1 MTTKT
6 IAVEPELSP
15 AELSAEYNRLA
26 LLASHGDQ
34 GAEKQLI
41 EVETRIEG
49 AQRAERRKAAANVE
63 TDRVAAEAARQAEV
77 GIRQAEEAA
86 HASNL
91 LCKRAAYDQVEQAT
105 EELVVAVKAALIA
118 GNEAHS
124 SALRLGYSPG
134 ILPSSQIS
142 TYIAWRL
149 GRDGADT
156 AGLSDMAPVF
166 PVLRVPLVTRPPK
179 ES

>member
-1 MTTKT
+1 MTTKI

-15 AELSAEYNRLA
+15 AELNAEYSRLA
-26 LLASHGDQ
+26 LLASQGDK
-34 GAEKQLI
+34 GAEKQLV
-41 EVETRIEG
+41 EVEARIEG
-49 AQRAERRKAAANVE
+49 AQRAERRK
-63 TDRVAAEAARQAEV
+63 VAAEVEHQRVVAEADRQAEV

-91 LCKRAAYDQVEQAT
+91 LCKRAAFNQVEQIT
-105 EELVVAVKAALIA
+105 EELIIAIRAALIA
-118 GNEAHS
+118 GDEAHA
-124 SALRLGYSPG
+124 SALRLGCSPG
-134 ILPSSQIS
+134 ILASSQIA

-166 PVLRVPLVTRPPK
+166 PVLRVALVQPTTD
-179 ES
+179 